1 MQKKERKEN
10 RIPHINHFLVSFF
23 VGKFSKESL
32 YMHSPQPK
40 FSCGYTINNVSS
52 ACYLQENTM
61 PSLRKAL
68 KDVAMEKDVAVVAR
82 EDLSAQLRTL
92 KKRMK
97 EAEEEQYRA
106 EEDAAALRA
115 ELNSLQHAMHNLPCS
130 IATIGYSVDQIQ
142 AMEKELSNLT
152 SKLEKESLMRQQE
165 HQLLTE
171 EQAHT
176 SALIIQKQELEE
188 KLASTS
194 KKASDRAKEQGNNH
208 AFTLYDIVLV
218 DETKDGVGKKL
229 KLGEIRYKLVV
240 LG

>member
-1 MQKKERKEN
+1 M
-10 RIPHINHFLVSFF
+10 IPTLTISWSAFF

-82 EDLSAQLRTL
+82 GPLCPAPHT

-152 SKLEKESLMRQQE
+152 SKLEKCVERITNE
-165 HQLLTE
+165 T
-171 EQAHT
+171 AR
-176 SALIIQKQELEE
+176 
-188 KLASTS
+188 ASTLNGGTGTYICPYYS
-194 KKASDRAKEQGNNH
+194 ETRARRK
-208 AFTLYDIVLV
+208 TCIYL
-218 DETKDGVGKKL
+218 
-229 KLGEIRYKLVV
+229 
-240 LG
+240 